1 MFVELSG
8 EVFKVLKKEADGNWL
23 ISYENPSSPIFVT
36 EQEMN
41 RMNRIEPPAEY
52 QKNCMQTERTP
63 GLRKRR
69 EMVAELLADE
79 SFITDKEK
87 RRAKVREIAEREHC
101 TTKRI
106 RSLYFKSLA
115 GRSLIEERVKV
126 QKEVTP
132 EQKDFLWAI
141 ETFYYSAKKLS
152 LRSAYDMLLL
162 SRYTDA
168 DGHLKEE
175 HPSWH
180 CFRHFYYEKNY
191 HRRSRACISRNG
203 LTDYQRNHRPLFG
216 SASDWKGKIGA
227 FQMDATQADIYLV
240 SRLDRSSV
248 VGRPYVYLAVDT
260 ATQLI
265 AGIYV
270 GLEAGEQ
277 AVIRCLANAA
287 MDKVEFCK
295 QHGIEITKE
304 EWPNVGLPGEI
315 ITDKGREFVGNRMNE
330 LTMKYGIEV
339 ETLPPFRPDGKG
351 LVEKSFDLIQQRY
364 KPVLRGKGVIE
375 ADAQER
381 WAVDY
386 RSQAILTPE
395 EFTKVVIHCVLYLNR
410 SRIIKSASECDC
422 EPIAAKM
429 WTWYEQQNRSTILPI
444 DEDALYQFGL
454 PRKQVSLSRKGIC
467 ENGLWYVSKDYK
479 KFLENHKI
487 GEKVTIAYDT
497 EDVSRIF
504 LIDKM
509 EYLTFELASYCEKY
523 AGVSSVEY
531 EMERKTK
538 KAGRQELERKDTE
551 GRIQALQD
559 IQEIVKKAER
569 KEKENV
575 CGERIRENRRRELE

>member
-191 HRRSRACISRNG
+191 HRRSRA
-203 LTDYQRNHRPLFG
+203 
-216 SASDWKGKIGA
+216 
-227 FQMDATQADIYLV
+227 
-240 SRLDRSSV
+240 
-248 VGRPYVYLAVDT
+248 
-260 ATQLI
+260 
-265 AGIYV
+265 
-270 GLEAGEQ
+270 
-277 AVIRCLANAA
+277 
-287 MDKVEFCK
+287 
-295 QHGIEITKE
+295 
-304 EWPNVGLPGEI
+304 
-315 ITDKGREFVGNRMNE
+315 
-330 LTMKYGIEV
+330 
-339 ETLPPFRPDGKG
+339 
-351 LVEKSFDLIQQRY
+351 
-364 KPVLRGKGVIE
+364 
-375 ADAQER
+375 
-381 WAVDY
+381 
-386 RSQAILTPE
+386 
-395 EFTKVVIHCVLYLNR
+395 
-410 SRIIKSASECDC
+410 
-422 EPIAAKM
+422 
-429 WTWYEQQNRSTILPI
+429 
-444 DEDALYQFGL
+444 
-454 PRKQVSLSRKGIC
+454 
-467 ENGLWYVSKDYK
+467 
-479 KFLENHKI
+479 
-487 GEKVTIAYDT
+487 
-497 EDVSRIF
+497 
-504 LIDKM
+504 
-509 EYLTFELASYCEKY
+509 
-523 AGVSSVEY
+523 
-531 EMERKTK
+531 
-538 KAGRQELERKDTE
+538 
-551 GRIQALQD
+551 
-559 IQEIVKKAER
+559 
-569 KEKENV
+569 
-575 CGERIRENRRRELE
+575 RELE

>member
-1 MFVELSG
+1 M
-8 EVFKVLKKEADGNWL
+8 
-23 ISYENPSSPIFVT
+23 
-36 EQEMN
+36 
-41 RMNRIEPPAEY
+41 
-52 QKNCMQTERTP
+52 
-63 GLRKRR
+63 
-69 EMVAELLADE
+69 
-79 SFITDKEK
+79 
-87 RRAKVREIAEREHC
+87 
-101 TTKRI
+101 
-106 RSLYFKSLA
+106 YFKSLA

-191 HRRSRACISRNG
+191 HRRSRASISRNG

-523 AGVSSVEY
+523 AGVSSAEY